1 MASAVGSGV
10 SLCSAD
16 GEGEG
21 TAAADGEG
29 KALCAAVAAGDG
41 AGETVPDAVQAQK
54 TAAIINAAEKHSML
68 LICLCCASFLL
79 CAFAV
84 VITFKQGSNI
94 KISAFDHGCVL
105 IYAAVYA
112 ECACILIRCAVKANI
127 VRLV

>member
-1 MASAVGSGV
+1 MVSAVGSGV

-54 TAAIINAAEKHSML
+54 TAAIINAAEKTQYAFNLFML
-68 LICLCCASFLL
+68 RIISPLCFRCRYNFQAGKQYQNLRFRSWLRIDL
-79 CAFAV
+79 CR
-84 VITFKQGSNI
+84 G
-94 KISAFDHGCVL
+94 
-105 IYAAVYA
+105 
-112 ECACILIRCAVKANI
+112 IR
-127 VRLV
+127 RMRMHLDTLRG

>member
-1 MASAVGSGV
+1 MQNVQSGLSSNGVASAVGSGV

-54 TAAIINAAEKHSML
+54 TAAIINAAEKTQYAFNLFML
-68 LICLCCASFLL
+68 RVVSLFVLSLSLL
-79 CAFAV
+79 
-84 VITFKQGSNI
+84 
-94 KISAFDHGCVL
+94 
-105 IYAAVYA
+105 
-112 ECACILIRCAVKANI
+112 
-127 VRLV
+127 

>member
-54 TAAIINAAEKHSML
+54 TAAIINAAEKTQYAFNLFML
-68 LICLCCASFLL
+68 RIISPLCFRCRCYSLQAGKRYHNLRFLSWRRIDL
-79 CAFAV
+79 CR
-84 VITFKQGSNI
+84 
-94 KISAFDHGCVL
+94 D
-105 IYAAVYA
+105 IYRMRMH
-112 ECACILIRCAVKANI
+112 LDTLRG
-127 VRLV
+127 

>member
-1 MASAVGSGV
+1 MVSAVGSGV

-16 GEGEG
+16 GEGES

-54 TAAIINAAEKHSML
+54 TAAIINAAEKTQYAFNLFML
-68 LICLCCASFLL
+68 RTFLL

-84 VITFKQGSNI
+84 VIAFKQGSNI

-112 ECACILIRCAVKANI
+112 ECACILIRWAVKAKM